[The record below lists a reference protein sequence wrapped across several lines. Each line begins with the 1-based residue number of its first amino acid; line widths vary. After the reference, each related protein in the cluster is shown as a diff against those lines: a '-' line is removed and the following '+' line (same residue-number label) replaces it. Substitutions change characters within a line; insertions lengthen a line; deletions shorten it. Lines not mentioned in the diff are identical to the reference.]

1 MALAGGGARSGPT
14 RLAIGAFEGGAL
26 RGPWGGA
33 TRADLDPP
41 AAADGRTQFY
51 FRPARP
57 GCALSLPLVPRGPAR
72 LVLRA
77 RATVRSAVGVFVSGA
92 RAGEVLVGTGP
103 WDWYV
108 VDLAG
113 STAAGRVLD
122 DVTLAFRPLP
132 LVPGEHALL
141 PEILVD
147 EVEVQAQ
154 GGVAL
159 SWPARVLL
167 GSVPLAVFL
176 FLMLVGIA
184 PAPALLATAATG
196 VATVLLARADPLSVV
211 AAAPRL
217 LPVALLSGLALHR
230 VLVRKANTVTSSAE
244 RAALACLVA
253 AGVAAHG
260 SVAFF
265 PDHNPPDVEI
275 HVRRTLDLAG
285 VGLDYGSLLRYGSHL
300 PTPSQTFGQATAAL
314 GSAALIPYSPLPYLA
329 YYALHLAGLD
339 LRWAITVLNAVL
351 AMAVAPLLW
360 LAAARTWDRGAAWLA
375 AVLYSVDLAVWHHVG
390 RSHAPASFGGALGTA
405 ALLYLVLRAG
415 AIDTRRRAAA
425 AGLVL
430 AVAVLGYSSLVVLFG
445 LFGLTL
451 LLLLAADASAY
462 GPAAKKATAAAL
474 VIGGAL
480 AGGLFY
486 FHYVPGLLRAAREV
500 AGGGDDPFPGRTVF
514 IFHNESKESVRLWAG
529 GYGLLLVAGLVAAPA
544 ALRRAR
550 AEARPVLV
558 AWLVAWAM
566 LMLLKEP
573 SLLPK
578 LLRWAKEDQF
588 LSPLLCLFV
597 GAGVGALPRP
607 WTRWT
612 AAAVV
617 VAIAVA
623 VEARDF
629 LLHANSLR
637 M

>member
-1 MALAGGGARSGPT
+1 MDLAGG
-14 RLAIGAFEGGAL
+14 
-26 RGPWGGA
+26 
-33 TRADLDPP
+33 
-41 AAADGRTQFY
+41 
-51 FRPARP
+51 
-57 GCALSLPLVPRGPAR
+57 
-72 LVLRA
+72 
-77 RATVRSAVGVFVSGA
+77 
-92 RAGEVLVGTGP
+92 
-103 WDWYV
+103 
-108 VDLAG
+108 
-113 STAAGRVLD
+113 TAAGRVLD

-253 AGVAAHG
+253 AGIAVHG
-260 SVAFF
+260 SVVFF

-375 AVLYSVDLAVWHHVG
+375 AILYSVDLAVWHHVG

-474 VIGGAL
+474 VIGGLL

-500 AGGGDDPFPGRTVF
+500 AGGGDPFPGRTVF

-558 AWLVAWAM
+558 SWLLAWAM